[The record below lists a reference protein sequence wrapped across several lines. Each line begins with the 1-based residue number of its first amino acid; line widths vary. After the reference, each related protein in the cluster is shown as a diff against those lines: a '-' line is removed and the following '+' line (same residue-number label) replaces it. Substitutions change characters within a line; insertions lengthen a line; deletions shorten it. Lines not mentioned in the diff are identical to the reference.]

1 MATLR
6 DIKKRTKSIKNI
18 SQITKAVQ
26 MVAVSKMRK
35 AQQQALRGQP
45 YSEKMEQM
53 LQILAGRTDRKLHPL
68 LQQGKGEK
76 VLALLIS
83 PNQGLCGSLL
93 ANLSRKL
100 LNFTDSRENIPL
112 EFILIGKK
120 GENMLLK
127 RKQKIIAQFSDMPDQ
142 PLFTETLPISKMVID
157 GFSKGKYKKVVAI
170 YPHFI
175 STLSQKVKIKQLLP
189 IKPPK
194 AEKQFTHYV
203 LYEPAPGPIL
213 EQLLP
218 YYLEL
223 LIYHLILET
232 IASEHSARMV
242 TMKNATDNALEILD
256 GLSLIYN
263 QARQSAITREVNE
276 IAASRI
282 AMEQNE

>member
-1 MATLR
+1 MATIR
-6 DIKKRTKSIKNI
+6 DIKKRISSIKNI

-35 AQQQALRGQP
+35 AQQQATKGQP
-45 YSEKMEQM
+45 YSEKMQEM

-76 VLALLIS
+76 VLALLMS
-83 PNQGLCGSLL
+83 PNQGLCGGLL
-93 ANLSRKL
+93 ANLLRKL
-100 LNFTDSRENIPL
+100 SNFIDSRESIPL

-127 RKQKIIAQFSDMPDQ
+127 TNQKVIAEFTDLPDQ

-157 GFSKGKYKKVVAI
+157 GFSKGKYKKVLAV

-175 STLSQKVKIKQLLP
+175 STLNQKVKTKQLLP
-189 IKPPK
+189 IEPPK
-194 AEKQFTHYV
+194 EEKKLGHYV

-256 GLSLIYN
+256 GLNLIYN